1 MARLTLYQMAQ
12 FYVPRKGKKMT
23 CFQELIELYEKSGDS
38 FLSFLMS
45 VGSEY
50 MLACVRELS
59 VVSL

>member
-1 MARLTLYQMAQ
+1 MAQ
-12 FYVPRKGKKMT
+12 FYVPRKGKKTT